1 LPIQDEEALSAALW
15 EMGTSGT
22 QTLPPEG
29 GRSVVLAYF
38 PDEPGLEARLRE
50 ALAGLDVEQAPAEI
64 ASVDW
69 VARVREGFRAF
80 SAGGFRIVPAWEPP
94 PPRRP
99 GDLPALV
106 VEPGLA
112 FGTGSHESTRLCLA
126 ALAELAAAG
135 ALGDVLDVGAG
146 SGILS
151 VAASIL
157 GAARVIAVE
166 IDDEALPVARR
177 HAELNA
183 SPVHFVRGDG
193 SRAIRS
199 GRFDVVLANI
209 SAPLLV
215 QRAEELARTT
225 RAAGVLILSGFLV
238 ADLADLRAAYTPV
251 GEIDVRVEGE
261 WAALVVRRRP

>member
-1 LPIQDEEALSAALW
+1 
-15 EMGTSGT
+15 MGTSGT

-29 GRSVVLAYF
+29 GRAVVLAYF
-38 PDEPGLEARLRE
+38 ADEPGLEGRLRE
-50 ALAGLDVEQAPAEI
+50 AVAGLEVEAATAEI

-94 PPRRP
+94 PPRGP
-99 GDLPALV
+99 GDAPALV

-126 ALAELAAAG
+126 VLAERAAAG
-135 ALGDVLDVGAG
+135 PLGDVLDVGTG
-146 SGILS
+146 RGILS
-151 VAASIL
+151 VAAAIL
-157 GAARVIAVE
+157 GASRVIAVE

-183 SPVHFVRGDG
+183 AAVHFVRGDG
-193 SRAIRS
+193 SRAIQPS
-199 GRFDVVLANI
+199 RFDLVLANI

-215 QRAEELARTT
+215 QRAEELAGTT
-225 RAAGVLILSGFLV
+225 RADGALILSGFLV
-238 ADLADLRAAYTPV
+238 EDLPSVRAAYAAV
-251 GEIDVRVEGE
+251 GGIDVRVDGE
-261 WAALVVRRRP
+261 WAALVVRRA

>member
-1 LPIQDEEALSAALW
+1 MPIQHEEALSAALW
-15 EMGTSGT
+15 EMGTAGT
-22 QTLPPEG
+22 QTLSPEG
-29 GRSVVLAYF
+29 GRAVVLAYF
-38 PDEPGLEARLRE
+38 PDEPGLDARLR
-50 ALAGLDVEQAPAEI
+50 AAVAGLEVEAAPAEI
-64 ASVDW
+64 AAVDW

-94 PPRRP
+94 PSRGP
-99 GDLPALV
+99 GDAPALV

-135 ALGDVLDVGAG
+135 PLGDVLDVGAG

-157 GAARVIAVE
+157 GASRVIAVE

-183 SPVHFVRGDG
+183 APVHFVRGDG
-193 SRAIRS
+193 SRAI
-199 GRFDVVLANI
+199 GPARFDVVLANI

-215 QRAEELARTT
+215 QRAEELAGTT
-225 RAAGVLILSGFLV
+225 RADGVLILSGFLV
-238 ADLADLRAAYTPV
+238 SDLPSLRAAYAAA
-251 GEIDVRVEGE
+251 GELDVRIEGE